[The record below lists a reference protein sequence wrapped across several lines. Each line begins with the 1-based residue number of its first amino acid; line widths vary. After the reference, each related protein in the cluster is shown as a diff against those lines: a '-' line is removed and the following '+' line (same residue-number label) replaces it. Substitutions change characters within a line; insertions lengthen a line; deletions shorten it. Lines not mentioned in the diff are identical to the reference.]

1 MYSTG
6 NGANWIDKGTKD
18 LDPFASGVDQFRV
31 SVSAKDV
38 VNAGWGAG
46 MHFDVDYATV
56 DVIPEPAA
64 LGLVI
69 TMSGAFLFIRRR
81 FMI

>member
-1 MYSTG
+1 
-6 NGANWIDKGTKD
+6 
-18 LDPFASGVDQFRV
+18 
-31 SVSAKDV
+31 
-38 VNAGWGAG
+38 